1 MQTKGQTDS
10 CNKHTFK
17 FRSLILPTDCTKS
30 QLKDSVQYASIS
42 ATNRDTQLDARGLDR
57 GDVTRAMCETQ

>member
-17 FRSLILPTDCTKS
+17 LRRLSLPTDCTKS
-30 QLKDSVQYASIS
+30 QLKDSVRYAGIS
-42 ATNRDTQLDARGLDR
+42 ATSHETQLDARGLEH
-57 GDVTRAMCETQ
+57 GDVPRAMCETQ